1 MATLNRT
8 LDPQVAPRA
17 EHSAAAG
24 REAPP
29 RLLRCLVVSSS
40 AARRRLIRA
49 AAERQAWDAIICRDA
64 GEFLRAVFKRSV
76 PLVLV
81 DLPGEESAD
90 YWALRDAA
98 SQAKQISMGLLAVA
112 GASASDGEE
121 LWARSMGAW
130 SYLSEVH
137 AQRGFEFMFSEARSA
152 LARCGGDRGS
162 DERLA
167 SAVREDGLD
176 EGL

>member
-8 LDPQVAPRA
+8 LDPQADPRA
-17 EHSAAAG
+17 ELSAAGG
-24 REAPP
+24 RDAPP

-49 AAERQAWDAIICRDA
+49 AAEQQAWDAIVCRDA
-64 GEFLRAVFKRSV
+64 GEFLRVVFKRSV

-81 DLPGEESAD
+81 DLPVEETVE

-98 SQAKQISMGLLAVA
+98 SRAKQASAGLLAVA
-112 GASASDGEE
+112 GAGAIDGEE
-121 LWARSMGAW
+121 LWARSLGAW

-152 LARCGGDRGS
+152 LARCGGDRGT
-162 DERLA
+162 DESLA
-167 SAVREDGLD
+167 AAEWEDGM
-176 EGL
+176 